1 MIKARKF
8 LAVALLVPMLG
19 ACASYDLST
28 VDMMEQQGS
37 EFDQALHGEYMKL
50 AHAEAAE
57 QDWEDA
63 WFFANKA
70 KSSANGS
77 SEQPQLVSDREIPA
91 DAVDLLESVRSAL
104 VEQLGAGRTE
114 KPAIAARAQ
123 AMFDCWLQEKEENF
137 QPDHIKA
144 CRDNFNI
151 AYFQLI
157 KTAEKEPM
165 EPEEPM
171 EPMATMAGPYMVFF
185 GFDKDGLDK
194 AGLALIESVAA
205 HEMAQDPTALIT
217 VSGHA
222 DRSGPKAY
230 NMALS
235 EQRAISVSIALQ
247 LAGAQAKI
255 AMEHFGEE
263 SPLKATDDGVR
274 EPKNRRVEL
283 VISR

>member
-8 LAVALLVPMLG
+8 LAVALLLPMLG

-28 VDMMEQQGS
+28 VDMMEQQGDA
-37 EFDQALHGEYMKL
+37 FDQSLHKEYMML

-70 KSSANGS
+70 KSSANGN
-77 SEQPQLVSDREIPA
+77 SEEPQLVSERDIVA

-104 VEQLGAGRTE
+104 MDQLPAGRTE
-114 KPAIAARAQ
+114 KPEIAARAQ

-144 CRDNFNI
+144 CRDSFNI

-157 KTAEKEPM
+157 KVGEEKAMAPA
-165 EPEEPM
+165 
-171 EPMATMAGPYMVFF
+171 EPMAKMAGPYMVFF
-185 GFDKDGLDK
+185 GFDKDGLDR
-194 AGLALIESVAA
+194 AGLALIESVAK
-205 HEMAQDPTALIT
+205 HEMAMDPNALIT

-222 DRSGPKAY
+222 DRSGAKDY
-230 NMALS
+230 NMMLS

-263 SPLKATDDGVR
+263 SPLKPTDDGVR
-274 EPKNRRVEL
+274 EPKNRRVE
-283 VISR
+283 IKIGR

>member
-8 LAVALLVPMLG
+8 LAAAFLVPLLG

-28 VDMMEQQGS
+28 VDMMEQQGN
-37 EFDQALHGEYMKL
+37 EFDQALHSEYMML

-70 KSSANGS
+70 KSSAAGN
-77 SEQPQLVSDREIPA
+77 SEQPQLVTAREIPA
-91 DAVDLLESVRSAL
+91 DSVDLLESVRSSL

-144 CRDNFNI
+144 CRDSFNI

-165 EPEEPM
+165 ATM
-171 EPMATMAGPYMVFF
+171 EPVATMAGPYMVFF

-194 AGLALIESVAA
+194 AGLALIESVAG
-205 HEMAQDPTALIT
+205 HEMAQDPNALIT

-222 DRSGPKAY
+222 DRSGSKTY

-283 VISR
+283 VITR